1 MYVRMNNRIDLQ
13 PHILMIS
20 FYKGTDHESI
30 ILNNILHLRKNG
42 GCPLCT
48 YNIIAN
54 LNNQHYILMT
64 LDIS

>member
-1 MYVRMNNRIDLQ
+1 MNIRRDLE

-30 ILNNILHLRKNG
+30 ILNNIIPFRKDG
-42 GCPLCT
+42 GRPLCT
-48 YNIIAN
+48 YDMIVNS
-54 LNNQHYILMT
+54 NNQHFTLMT